1 MNYLNNIVLPYINPR
16 HFVANKKVMHLSES
30 SLLALSFGIAL
41 MAFCANSLD
50 LLFSKFFLYSG
61 EEVGRFITSFFVIS
75 LFFIPIFLY
84 MLSALFHGFLWVI
97 YRVGPMRHSR
107 LTFFWALFLCFPIQI
122 VLTVIVNLFGN
133 IYVSNILNFGMLI
146 YFIWLWSVFDCE
158 IFKLNSLWQI
168 MLARILF
175 VIISFGVIFT
185 L

>member
-1 MNYLNNIVLPYINPR
+1 MLVDIRGLSSVELKEAIVDLGEKPFRAKQLEEWVWTKSASSFDEMTNLSLQFREALKEKFYLKRKL
-16 HFVANKKVMHLSES
+16 
-30 SLLALSFGIAL
+30 
-41 MAFCANSLD
+41 
-50 LLFSKFFLYSG
+50 
-61 EEVGRFITSFFVIS
+61 
-75 LFFIPIFLY
+75 
-84 MLSALFHGFLWVI
+84 
-97 YRVGPMRHSR
+97 
-107 LTFFWALFLCFPIQI
+107 FFWALFLCFPIQI

-133 IYVSNILNFGMLI
+133 NYVSNILNFGMLI